1 VTSDLLREAR
11 ASRRVHRRGLRATG
25 HRLLVTLFLLSCQAS
40 TNRPPYDAL
49 PSAALAEV
57 ELDIPSAT
65 RILAEAL
72 RADSLPVS
80 KIEERDGFLDS
91 GWFDAGSL
99 TPTSRMPVGTDVVR
113 IRAWATPT
121 KFRFVELQIET
132 VYRPLVDPSRPE
144 RDLEIIVPPD
154 HAVQRRVN
162 GVIRRLLEQHGDTAH
177 AREFQPLR
185 PPPQGR
191 PDSIRPDSVK
201 RDTSVS
207 LRVALSP
214 PAPPISRF
222 SSGRKPGVIHEN
234 QR

>member
-1 VTSDLLREAR
+1 VNRVNGERSTVNGNSALRSGPLFRFTVHCSLFTLLA
-11 ASRRVHRRGLRATG
+11 
-25 HRLLVTLFLLSCQAS
+25 CQAS

-57 ELDIPSAT
+57 ELDLPLAT
-65 RILAEAL
+65 RTLAEAL
-72 RADSLPVS
+72 REDSLPVS
-80 KIEERDGFLDS
+80 KVEERDGFLDS

-121 KFRFVELQIET
+121 KFGFVELQIET
-132 VYRPLVDPSRPE
+132 VYRPFVDPSRPE

-162 GVIRRLLEQHGDTAH
+162 AVIRRLLEQHGDTAH

-185 PPPQGR
+185 PPAQL
-191 PDSIRPDSVK
+191 RPDSVK
-201 RDTSVS
+201 PDTVKRDTSNSKALTPSFAVTTV
-207 LRVALSP
+207 LR
-214 PAPPISRF
+214 AP
-222 SSGRKPGVIHEN
+222 
-234 QR
+234 